1 MIGAVGVVVPARD
14 EAELVGACLR
24 SVLRSVRALPPGVE
38 SAVCV
43 VADRCADPTEVVA
56 RHALAGHR
64 RVVVLGNDAE
74 LTIGEVRDLG
84 VDSVRTLLSAH
95 PAERTLLLHTDAD
108 TVVTPRWASEHLAR
122 CAEGAHAVAGAAR
135 LSSPPTS
142 RLARIRYRD
151 VLERARRP
159 EGHGNVYGANLGV
172 RADAFEA
179 VGGFGAVAHGEDHGL
194 WRRLDAGG
202 FRVRYDSAATVIT
215 SGRVVGRA
223 PSGLA
228 ALLASLAVE

>member
-24 SVLRSVRALPPGVE
+24 SVLGSLRSLPASVE

-43 VADRCADPTEVVA
+43 VADRCADGTELVA
-56 RHALAGHR
+56 RRVLAGHR
-64 RVVVLGNDAE
+64 RAVVVGNDTA

-84 VDSVRTLLSAH
+84 VEAVRTLLTGH
-95 PAERTLLLHTDAD
+95 RAERTLLLHTDAD
-108 TVVTPRWASEHLAR
+108 TVVTPRWAAEHVAR
-122 CAEGAHAVAGAAR
+122 CREGAHAVAGTAR

-151 VLERARRP
+151 VLARARRP

-172 RADAFEA
+172 RADAFAA

-202 FRVRYDSAATVIT
+202 FRVRYDAAATVIT
-215 SGRVVGRA
+215 SSRVVGRA
-223 PSGLA
+223 PAGLA
-228 ALLASLAVE
+228 ALLASLAAE